1 MVILIWK
8 NPYVKILERSLKIV
22 EFEVAKVSTKYLL
35 LDNLV
40 EEILE
45 NIKSLVN

>member
-1 MVILIWK
+1 MIWN
-8 NPYVKILERSLKIV
+8 NPYVKIIERTLKIV
-22 EFEVAKVSTKYLL
+22 EFEVAKISTKHLL

>member
-1 MVILIWK
+1 MIWN
-8 NPYVKILERSLKIV
+8 NPYVKILERTLKIV
-22 EFEVAKVSTKYLL
+22 ESEVAKISTKHLL